1 MKFCNNCGKE
11 LLEGTLF
18 CPECGAPVMNET
30 DADTST
36 DDFAIKQEKE
46 CLDNFHRLFRYERT
60 AWKIFA
66 IFWLIFAVF
75 FLFFGIAFSALA
87 VNTTELLFV
96 GVMYIFMGL
105 MYLPL
110 SIISFCMTGKV
121 KYYIN
126 TVYNDVRPTIVRCNS
141 VGMIVLGALFNPIA
155 MIFIIINFCRAKGSK
170 YILERA
176 AKRQQ
181 EFYQNNQ

>member
-1 MKFCNNCGKE
+1 MRLCNNCGKE
-11 LLEGTLF
+11 LIEGTLF

-66 IFWLIFAVF
+66 IFWLIFAGFV
-75 FLFFGIAFSALA
+75 LFFGIAFSALA

-96 GVMYIFMGL
+96 GVTYIFMGL

-110 SIISFCMTGKV
+110 SIISFCMIGKV
-121 KYYIN
+121 KYYLN

-170 YILERA
+170 HILERA

>member
-66 IFWLIFAVF
+66 IVWLAFAGFLLLFGTIFAAASVSLSEF
-75 FLFFGIAFSALA
+75 VA
-87 VNTTELLFV
+87 V

-105 MYLPL
+105 MYLP
-110 SIISFCMTGKV
+110 IAIVGFCMMGKV

-141 VGMIVLGALFNPIA
+141 IGMIVLGAIFNPIA
-155 MIFIIINFCRAKGSK
+155 MIFIIINFCRAKGSN